1 LASNNDDKESKID
14 IVMRRIV
21 DGYRNNPDIR
31 NSFLQTE
38 PLGPVIDFV
47 ITTLSQ
53 DLDKKRLVDTFLTM
67 HEELVRI
74 NETMVDMSYIKGE
87 EFHDNMKT
95 LIENSIRTRD
105 KEKIRWYC
113 RILIG
118 SALVDN
124 ANERRSA
131 GDFLIFLKE
140 LTITDILVG
149 KEIYEHQKNL
159 PKSDI
164 SSNENTELKNVVEK
178 GKWHDIRN
186 NLGLTEEDFNI
197 SLLKLA
203 QAGLIKEVIGS
214 YMDYTGWHYQITPA
228 FKRLMKL
235 IQYANEPI
243 FNYKIK

>member
-1 LASNNDDKESKID
+1 LTSNNDDKESKID
-14 IVMRRIV
+14 IVMEQII
-21 DGYRNNPDIR
+21 DGYCSNPNIR
-31 NSFLQTE
+31 NPILQ
-38 PLGPVIDFV
+38 LGSLGHAIDFV

-53 DLDKKRLVDTFLTM
+53 PLDKKRLMDTFLTM
-67 HEELVRI
+67 NEELVRI

-87 EFHDNMKT
+87 EFQDNMRT
-95 LIENSIRTRD
+95 LVENSIRTKD

-118 SALVDN
+118 STLVDN

-164 SSNENTELKNVVEK
+164 SSNEKYRT
-178 GKWHDIRN
+178 
-186 NLGLTEEDFNI
+186 
-197 SLLKLA
+197 
-203 QAGLIKEVIGS
+203 
-214 YMDYTGWHYQITPA
+214 
-228 FKRLMKL
+228 
-235 IQYANEPI
+235 
-243 FNYKIK
+243 